1 MDRMIASMNPC
12 CPTCKVS
19 RKVFWSGITAEA
31 SLLGLLETG
40 HDLQVPP
47 SELIIMTCHLAGDSI
62 ADRLQL
68 RIVAFVMR
76 DVRILLQWFV
86 VVQQARQPLPQL
98 MDRIWLIRHSRFSNS
113 WIFDLRQISFNVSWG
128 SMERFLDGSGE
139 PFSCGSDP
147 IVKTHSAR
155 APIKVPSWLVWV
167 KCILTTQRAQDQP
180 RPLIAVI
187 RSRLE
192 LAVTYN
198 RKMHELNMRIIMFT
212 SRIWTTR
219 LLV

>member
-19 RKVFWSGITAEA
+19 REVFWSRITAEA
-31 SLLGLLETG
+31 SLVGLLETG

-76 DVRILLQWFV
+76 DVRILRQWFV
-86 VVQQARQPLPQL
+86 VVQQARHALPQL

-113 WIFDLRQISFNVSWG
+113 VIFDSATNLIQLFLRFYGTISWWFGGVIF
-128 SMERFLDGSGE
+128 MRFWSN
-139 PFSCGSDP
+139 C
-147 IVKTHSAR
+147 KN
-155 APIKVPSWLVWV
+155 
-167 KCILTTQRAQDQP
+167 TQRARPDKSPQLIGLSEVHNDTASP
-180 RPLIAVI
+180 RSAPTAY
-187 RSRLE
+187 RSNS
-192 LAVTYN
+192 VTL
-198 RKMHELNMRIIMFT
+198 R
-212 SRIWTTR
+212 TR
-219 LLV
+219 DL